1 MRVIFCIPMY
11 FLTLFYITG
20 CSFDGLLAQC
30 PMVLGGHHV
39 DVSARINHCH
49 SPVDVSFLVVAN
61 NDRNP
66 SSQNTDMVS

>member
-1 MRVIFCIPMY
+1 
-11 FLTLFYITG
+11 
-20 CSFDGLLAQC
+20 
-30 PMVLGGHHV
+30 MVLGGHHV

-66 SSQNTDMVS
+66 SSQNTDMVSFALFSASFDVKIWIHSNKQFLFFYHSNI